1 VSTPALEVDDVTVRY
16 GEVVALDGAT
26 LRLEPGRVC
35 ALVGVNGSGKS
46 TLMRTVIGLERPEAG
61 RVLIEGRAPERV
73 RREAIVAYVPQSE
86 QVDWSFPLTVRDVV
100 LTGRYNRLGPMRRAH
115 REDHLAVDA
124 ALQQVG
130 LADLADRQIGR
141 LSGGQRKRAFVAR
154 GIAQRARLLL
164 LDEPFAGV
172 DRGSQET
179 LVSLLRSLAADGA
192 TVLVSTHDLVGVP
205 DLADEAV
212 LLMRRVLAHGAP
224 ADVLE
229 PHTLAQAFGL
239 PPAPAPG
246 TTARATTAPGLTA
259 PAVPHVTAPR
269 QPTTVKDSL

>member
-1 VSTPALEVDDVTVRY
+1 VSTVSTAALEVRDVTVRY
-16 GEVVALDGAT
+16 GEVVALDRAT
-26 LRLEPGRVC
+26 LRLGTGRVC

-61 RVLIEGRAPERV
+61 RVLIEGQTPERV
-73 RREAIVAYVPQSE
+73 RREAVVAYVPQSE
-86 QVDWSFPLTVRDVV
+86 QVDWDFPLTVRDVV
-100 LTGRYNRLGPMRRAH
+100 LTGRYSRLGPMRRAGRQDH
-115 REDHLAVDA
+115 RAVDA
-124 ALQQVG
+124 ALEQVG

-154 GIAQRARLLL
+154 GIAQQARLLL

-179 LVSLLRSLAADGA
+179 LVLLLRQLAADGA

-212 LLMRRVLAHGAP
+212 LLMRRVLAHGPP
-224 ADVLE
+224 ADVLA
-229 PHTLAQAFGL
+229 PHVLAQAFGL
-239 PPAPAPG
+239 PS
-246 TTARATTAPGLTA
+246 TTP
-259 PAVPHVTAPR
+259 P
-269 QPTTVKDSL
+269 PTTPPPTTPSPTALPRALAKDPL